1 MVHPALSLSIDDLD
15 LPVRA
20 SNCLTA
26 AGIEDVRDLVRRTR
40 TDLLNIRN
48 LGATSLTDIERA
60 LANHRLRLGI
70 GDEELALVLAF
81 NEPVAVQELE
91 SFLSAVNA
99 TSCDQL
105 ASLVCCDAEE
115 LLSEHRLDA
124 ESLAALQGGLQR
136 WGITLGLPVAEEG
149 LERRVENTEGA
160 RIAPRFK
167 ATTFR
172 EELRLAVSY
181 PLNRQPSS
189 WHDCFIA
196 YYGLDGQDATLDAI
210 GLNGEEYGF
219 GRPVTRERV
228 RQVLV
233 KARKAIQADA
243 PLVRFHCWDPV
254 VKQLRA
260 ESPIEPEAL
269 FSLLGYERPPH
280 VGRAYRRLK
289 EIAEIFGLGPP
300 FELRAVASDE
310 EFIFYASQS
319 ISNSWVE
326 RLRSAP
332 PTPFAIV
339 AEVAKD
345 VGCEEE
351 CLRRVLSVS
360 RRWEFL
366 DTTSQHFWRRPD
378 LPPRDFSKTRNS
390 ILTSL
395 CKVFSVGGYASSRD
409 LAMSIGRDRIVRKGG
424 PPVQLPRAVVEGIAE
439 KSGLFDVAAGEI
451 RRKADVEPWNC
462 LSKRDMVLLRVA
474 AMHGRVVSSKDLYSS
489 LVREGLSQGNAGQV
503 VQFSPFLVH
512 TQSGVGETEGIYKF
526 VLDSE
531 STPGDERLQPVA
543 PASSQSG
550 HAEERVEFSEGY
562 LRLEISARTLQFGT
576 FFGPEAAVLVDGVW
590 NATFDGVELGEVA
603 VSGQQITGLNVVTR
617 ALCLE
622 KGDRLEL
629 FPVEDTRVL
638 GCRRLKR
645 A

>member
-1 MVHPALSLSIDDLD
+1 MQRH
-15 LPVRA
+15 
-20 SNCLTA
+20 
-26 AGIEDVRDLVRRTR
+26 
-40 TDLLNIRN
+40 
-48 LGATSLTDIERA
+48 
-60 LANHRLRLGI
+60 
-70 GDEELALVLAF
+70 
-81 NEPVAVQELE
+81 
-91 SFLSAVNA
+91 
-99 TSCDQL
+99 
-105 ASLVCCDAEE
+105 
-115 LLSEHRLDA
+115 LDA

-136 WGITLGLPVAEEG
+136 WGLTLGLPVAEEG
-149 LERRVENTEGA
+149 VEKNEANTEGSQA
-160 RIAPRFK
+160 VLRFK

-172 EELRLAVSY
+172 EELRLAVSH
-181 PLNRQPSS
+181 LLKRKASTWQ
-189 WHDCFIA
+189 HCFIA

-210 GLNGEEYGF
+210 GLNGEEHGF
-219 GRPVTRERV
+219 GRPVSRERV

-280 VGRAYRRLK
+280 VGRAFRRLK
-289 EIAEIFGLGPP
+289 EIGEILGLGPP

-319 ISNSWVE
+319 VSNSWVE
-326 RLRSAP
+326 RLRRVP

-360 RRWEFL
+360 SRWEFL

-378 LPPRDFSKTRNS
+378 LPPRDFSRTWNS

-395 CKVFSVGGYASSRD
+395 CKVFSVGGDASSRD
-409 LAMSIGRDRIVRKGG
+409 LAMSIGRDRVVRKGG

-451 RRKADVEPWNC
+451 RRRADVEPWNS
-462 LSKRDMVLLRVA
+462 LRERDILLLRVA

-489 LVREGLSQGNAGQV
+489 LVREGLSKGNAGQV

-526 VLDSE
+526 VLDLGSM
-531 STPGDERLQPVA
+531 TGDQRLQAVA
-543 PASSQSG
+543 PASSPSG
-550 HAEERVEFSEGY
+550 HAEERVEFSKAY

-576 FFGPEAAVLVDGVW
+576 FFGSEAAVLVDGVW
-590 NATFDGVELGEVA
+590 HATFDGVELGDVA

-629 FPVEDTRVL
+629 FPVEETRVL
-638 GCRRLKR
+638 GCRRLKG